1 MLQEKIKN
9 ERVRRGLSQAE
20 MAEKVGVSQ
29 AMYSYYENGWRK
41 PSLEV
46 AKRIADALEISLDE
60 LVAG

>member
-60 LVAG
+60 LVDG